1 MRYVSDT
8 LKIFSVAI
16 GILIAFATSASFA
29 QSSMTLEQVGTGFA
43 RPVFATQAPGDSSR
57 IFVLEQHTGEIKIL
71 DLNSGTT
78 NPTPFLDVPSSS
90 SGNERGLLGLAFDPA
105 YVTNGRFYVNYTNS
119 QNGATVV
126 EQYTRSTANVAN
138 PTGTQVLSVSQ
149 PQSNHNAGWL
159 GFGPDGFLYIA
170 TGDGGGSND
179 NGSGHT
185 AGTGNSLD
193 ITNNL
198 LGKILRVDVN
208 GDDFP
213 SDATRNYSVPAS
225 NPFVD
230 QIGDD
235 EIYAYGLRNP
245 WRSSF
250 DRQTG
255 DFYIADVG
263 QNTIEEINILLDGS
277 NGGENFGW
285 RAREGTIQTP
295 GSVGGPKTADMI
307 DPVYEY
313 THGGG
318 DLEGFSVTGGYVYR
332 GPISGLDGHYFFA
345 DFVTDRLWSFKF
357 DGTTD
362 PSLFVGANTTS
373 FVDWSDILINDDG
386 TPLTLSNISS
396 FGEDADGNLYIV
408 ELGGDIYRI
417 SGMLLLGDVD
427 MNGVVDFSDIPRF
440 VTILLDGNFLAEADV
455 NEDGV
460 IDFSDIPPFVVLLL
474 SSGA

>member
-1 MRYVSDT
+1 M
-8 LKIFSVAI
+8 
-16 GILIAFATSASFA
+16 
-29 QSSMTLEQVGTGFA
+29 
-43 RPVFATQAPGDSSR
+43 
-57 IFVLEQHTGEIKIL
+57 
-71 DLNSGTT
+71 
-78 NPTPFLDVPSSS
+78 
-90 SGNERGLLGLAFDPA
+90 
-105 YVTNGRFYVNYTNS
+105 
-119 QNGATVV
+119 
-126 EQYTRSTANVAN
+126 
-138 PTGTQVLSVSQ
+138 
-149 PQSNHNAGWL
+149 
-159 GFGPDGFLYIA
+159 
-170 TGDGGGSND
+170 
-179 NGSGHT
+179 
-185 AGTGNSLD
+185 
-193 ITNNL
+193 

-318 DLEGFSVTGGYVYR
+318 DLEGFSVTGGHVYR

-345 DFVTDRLWSFKF
+345 DVVTDRLWSFKF

-440 VTILLDGNFLAEADV
+440 VTILLDGDFLAEADV